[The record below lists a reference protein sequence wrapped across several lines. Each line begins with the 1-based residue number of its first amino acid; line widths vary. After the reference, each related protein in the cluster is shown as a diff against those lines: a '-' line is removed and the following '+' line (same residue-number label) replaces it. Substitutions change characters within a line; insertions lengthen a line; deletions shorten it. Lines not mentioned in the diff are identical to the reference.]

1 MKIKVIYRKNLKMS
15 TGKIAAQVAHAV
27 MGLEIID
34 HECTIIVLKAS
45 DKRFFDT
52 IKNFNEN
59 KNDSTFYIHR
69 DFGLTEVAPYTETCF
84 AWVDSE

>member
-34 HECTIIVLKAS
+34 HGCTIVVLKVS
-45 DKRFFDT
+45 DKKFFDT
-52 IKNFNEN
+52 IKDFQQNQ
-59 KNDSTFYIHR
+59 KDIPFYIHR
-69 DFGLTEVAPYTETCF
+69 DFGLTEVAPSTETCF
-84 AWVDSE
+84 AWIEQE